1 MSKRKNFF
9 FFFFKGNEL
18 NFYPALALGSERKPS
33 VIATNSR
40 SAGTSGEQRPDAGLA
55 VLPSP
60 PGHLL
65 NGAGSFTKKEVT
77 SLNSGSCAGD
87 PSQTL
92 HEHRGLEWV
101 F

>member
-1 MSKRKNFF
+1 MSKRKNF

-18 NFYPALALGSERKPS
+18 NFYPALTLGSECKPS

-40 SAGTSGEQRPDAGLA
+40 SAGTSREQRSGAGLF

-65 NGAGSFTKKEVT
+65 NRAASFTKKEVT
-77 SLNSGSCAGD
+77 SLNTGSRAGD